1 MGPSDRVAVE
11 PGGLIGRS
19 RVEPEQALC
28 VCTVLVPVLQRCVE
42 LAHGLPELTFSVAI
56 ETHPHGSIKDVSGS

>member
-28 VCTVLVPVLQRCVE
+28 VCTVLVPVLQQRVE
-42 LAHGLPELTFSVAI
+42 LAHGLDPGAGTNVAPGNAFMA
-56 ETHPHGSIKDVSGS
+56 TPCFCGW

>member
-28 VCTVLVPVLQRCVE
+28 VCTVLVPVLQQCVE

-56 ETHPHGSIKDVSGS
+56 DYLSIL